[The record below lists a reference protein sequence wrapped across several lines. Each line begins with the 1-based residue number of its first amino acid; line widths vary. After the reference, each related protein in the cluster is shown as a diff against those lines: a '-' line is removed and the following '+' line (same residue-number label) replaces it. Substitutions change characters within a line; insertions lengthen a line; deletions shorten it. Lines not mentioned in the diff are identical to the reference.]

1 MQESTEPRLLHMRSE
16 ASDPFSFLL
25 QLPDD
30 ILLILLDYLPL
41 EDLIRYLIS
50 GLQVFSSG
58 CRCEQVCLVLREV
71 VQLYGVY
78 KVRLDTICRRKRIN
92 NYMELS
98 QRWQDWILIF
108 LLFHPIS
115 SRARESRTGEEVSAY
130 YKVRLYHYTNKFR
143 VKVVDEEEDEYIQTY
158 KVGRKKAE
166 LDRLVQR
173 SMKRFSLSGV

>member
-1 MQESTEPRLLHMRSE
+1 MRNQTPQSGSYLARVSGYLKPRAGEESTEPRLLHMRSE
-16 ASDPFSFLL
+16 ASDPSSFLL

-30 ILLILLDYLPL
+30 ILLVLLDYLPL
-41 EDLIRYLIS
+41 EDLL
-50 GLQVFSSG
+50 
-58 CRCEQVCLVLREV
+58 RCEQVCLVLREV

-98 QRWQDWILIF
+98 Q
-108 LLFHPIS
+108 
-115 SRARESRTGEEVSAY
+115 RARESRTGEEVSAY